1 MDLMTVFLEHNNGQ
15 VSTSKMVKHNAVNKS
30 DQNGSSFD
38 YQYGTKIDGVQ
49 EHVIPPLMKDDI
61 KHGEMYTALPDSDKT
76 LPVVSAI
83 GTDAYKGDS
92 IVAIGNPKDFKSNVF
107 SNTHTIRN
115 DQLKLNLEIHT
126 LGGLSS
132 KRLYEIE
139 KGFDDAI
146 VKFQSNFG
154 LDPNEKETTFELYL
168 FDDNEQYEHYGRLYN
183 LGINGAGGMT
193 FYGNADI
200 PYQIY
205 VYQFG
210 KILNLKH
217 ELTHALENYAS
228 GHMLSSLKV
237 NHSIFAEGLA
247 DYIQNDS
254 SFIMRG
260 LRDKE
265 ITSSVLQ
272 DDSSGDIGQATDT
285 AVTQDQNLRYSIGHA
300 FVTFL
305 QENYPGVISEYLK
318 ALREGDAVRAGN
330 MISISKYADFEPWV
344 QSKDVSLYLENMNI
358 LKVDLGKKIFS
369 AENASAFEDRN
380 VKNEYYCENICNM
393 NGEVVGE
400 ISPIVHYAAKNVIR
414 TWNIASSDM
423 IEVKP
428 EYNFLKLVSTT
439 SGKPAYVYCDENGN
453 EYFNTQSYMEYAFNI
468 LKKYD
473 ANLRSISDVLD
484 IRGRYSDADKVFDKL
499 PNADLLLDQ
508 FLDRAGYSNYKQ
520 VIMSDPQQVSN
531 IKMYIVQKAFEDFRE
546 AEVKKVFSG
555 ESSVDSIIR
564 NLLMDLTYIDLSDI
578 IKVDNSDIESIV
590 SNQNVML
597 RTAILGKGN
606 ASGISLYVDDQK
618 VGELSTEGGYCI
630 KNLDTG
636 SIYFLF
642 RNVVGMI
649 ANNYPDRAYM
659 IVLEK
664 DGKFTTALVDDIQK
678 TEHGNVVFDNQF
690 NHPGINHLYPAYQA
704 LLLHDASVKDYSHLA
719 NTEFQR
725 NDKVIVRGDL
735 LDDKGTVAIS
745 DDIHQAVIKHDDQI
759 LHQFKSMS
767 FYISEPSTDSMGT
780 YGSDFFIADEGKN
793 LRFQLPKTITHL
805 KLVNVGGNQKLV
817 PCTAGGNEHPNGM
830 PSDLIDEYRYID
842 PIFAHT
848 FEKQSYSKNSVSIG
862 LVDFDKYQEGSM
874 FKLQYYSDDY
884 HIHKDEHGNII
895 RPNNTSYTT
904 KVDLVYDDQVIGM
917 LSDNINQFQGDV
929 FIAVS
934 LNYSHN
940 DFLSSKYFQKVSIE
954 ALENGIY
961 GGRYDVGSGDE
972 VANLGTDTGYSDK
985 AVFYFRGNNSST
997 DMSNNTINSSTIS
1010 SYVNEF

>member
-1 MDLMTVFLEHNNGQ
+1 MDFMTVFLEHNNGQ
-15 VSTSKMVKHNAVNKS
+15 VDTSKMVKHNAVNKV
-30 DQNGSSFD
+30 DQNRSSFD
-38 YQYGTKIDGVQ
+38 YQYGTEIDNMQ
-49 EHVIPPLMKDDI
+49 EHVTSPPMKNDI
-61 KHGEMYTALPDSDKT
+61 KHDKMYTTLPDSDKT
-76 LPVVSAI
+76 SSVVPAV
-83 GTDAYKGDS
+83 GTDAYKGDGV
-92 IVAIGNPKDFKSNVF
+92 VAVGNPRDFKSSVF
-107 SNTHTIRN
+107 TNTHTIRN
-115 DQLKLNLEIHT
+115 DQLKLSLEIHT
-126 LGGLSS
+126 LGSLSS
-132 KRLYEIE
+132 KRLDEIE

-146 VKFQSNFG
+146 AKFQSNFG

-168 FDDNEQYEHYGRLYN
+168 FNDNEQYEHYGRLYN

-193 FYGNADI
+193 FYGNAEI

-272 DDSSGDIGQATDT
+272 KDSSGDIGQATDT
-285 AVTQDQNLRYSIGHA
+285 AVTKDQNLRYSIGHA

-318 ALREGDAVRAGN
+318 TLREGDAVRAGE
-330 MISISKYADFEPWV
+330 MISMSKYADFDSWV
-344 QSKDVSLYLENMNI
+344 QSKDISLYLKNMNI
-358 LKVDLGKKIFS
+358 LKIDLGKKVFS
-369 AENASAFEDRN
+369 AENASAFENKD
-380 VKNEYYCENICNM
+380 VKNEYYYENICNM

-423 IEVKP
+423 IEVGP
-428 EYNFLKLVSTT
+428 GYNFLKLVTAA

-453 EYFNTQSYMEYAFNI
+453 EYFNTQSYMRYAFNI

-473 ANLRSISDVLD
+473 ENLRSSSDVFD
-484 IRGRYSDADKVFDKL
+484 IKGRYSDADKVFDKL
-499 PNADLLLDQ
+499 PNADLLLSQ
-508 FLDRAGYSNYKQ
+508 FLDETGYSNYKQ
-520 VIMSDPQQVSN
+520 VIMSDPQQVSI
-531 IKMYIVQKAFEDFRE
+531 IKMYILQKAFEDFRE

-555 ESSVDSIIR
+555 ESKVDSTIR
-564 NLLMDLTYIDLSDI
+564 ELLMDLTYINLNDI
-578 IKVDNSDIESIV
+578 IEVNNSDIESIV

-597 RTAILGKGN
+597 RAAMLGKGN

-618 VGELSTEGGYCI
+618 VAELSTEGGYCI

-636 SIYFLF
+636 NVHFVF

-690 NHPGINHLYPAYQA
+690 NHPNINHLYPDYQK

-719 NTEFQR
+719 NTKFHH
-725 NDKVIVRGDL
+725 NDKVIIRGNL
-735 LDDKGTVAIS
+735 LDDKGTVNTD
-745 DDIHQAVIKHDDQI
+745 DDIHQAVIKHDGQI
-759 LHQFKSMS
+759 LHQFKSIS
-767 FYISEPSTDSMGT
+767 FYISEPATDSMGT
-780 YGSDFFIADEGKN
+780 YGSDFFIADEGRN

-805 KLVNVGGNQKLV
+805 KLVNVGGNKKLV
-817 PCTAGGNEHPNGM
+817 PCTANGDEHPSGM
-830 PSDLIDEYRYID
+830 PSDLTDEYRYID

-848 FEKQSYSKNSVSIG
+848 FERQSYSKNSVSIG

-874 FKLQYYSDDY
+874 FKLQHYSDDY

-895 RPNNTSYTT
+895 RPNYIYTT
-904 KVDLVYDDQVIGM
+904 KVDLVYDDKIIGM
-917 LSDNINQFQGDV
+917 LSDNINQFQGDI
-929 FIAVS
+929 FIAAS

-940 DFLSSKYFQKVSIE
+940 DFLSSKYFQKVNIE
-954 ALENGIY
+954 ALESGIY
-961 GGRYDVGSGDE
+961 SGRYDVGGGDE
-972 VANLGTDTGYSDK
+972 IVNLGTDTGYSDK
-985 AVFYFRGNNSST
+985 AIFYFRGNNLST
-997 DMSNNTINSSTIS
+997 DVSDNTMSSSTIPL
-1010 SYVNEF
+1010 YVNEF